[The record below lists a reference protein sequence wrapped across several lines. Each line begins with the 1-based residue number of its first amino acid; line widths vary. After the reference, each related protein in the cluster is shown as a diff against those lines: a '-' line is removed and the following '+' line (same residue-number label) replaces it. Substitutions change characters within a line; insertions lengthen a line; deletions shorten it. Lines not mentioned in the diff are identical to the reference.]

1 MVVWFINIGYFNDFV
16 YGGFW
21 ICGVIYYFKIVVV
34 LVVVVIFE
42 GFFVVIII
50 CLVLGI
56 CWMVKKNVIVRSL
69 FFVEILGCIFVICFD
84 KIGIFIIN

>member
-1 MVVWFINIGYFNDFV
+1 MVVWVINIGYFVDSV

-21 ICGVIYYFKIVVV
+21 FRGVVYYFKIVVV

-42 GFFVVIII
+42 GFLVVIII

-56 CWMVKKNVIVRSL
+56 RRMVRKNVIVRSL
-69 FFVEILGCIFVICFD
+69 FFVEILGCISVICFD
-84 KIGIFIIN
+84 KTGTFIIN